1 MTAHSS
7 RPSAPAGSTS
17 RLLPDTQDQAGPE
30 AYDASWR
37 APWLSPM
44 RRFVM
49 LTSSLEDPGHFVA
62 YGTDGYVSFRV
73 EGSWRTDLS
82 PFLAKMDA
90 DGAELV
96 PPPHVTLAMPAGQP
110 TFPDPVTVRHCLEA
124 RVGRNAAA

>member
-7 RPSAPAGSTS
+7 RPSNPAGSTS
-17 RLLPDTQDQAGPE
+17 WVLPDTEEQSGPE
-30 AYDASWR
+30 TYCAAWR
-37 APWLSPM
+37 AHWRSL

-49 LTSSLEDPGHFVA
+49 LTSSLKDPGRFVA
-62 YGTDGYVSFRV
+62 YGTDGCVSFQV

-110 TFPDPVTVRHCLEA
+110 TFPDPVTVRHCLQA